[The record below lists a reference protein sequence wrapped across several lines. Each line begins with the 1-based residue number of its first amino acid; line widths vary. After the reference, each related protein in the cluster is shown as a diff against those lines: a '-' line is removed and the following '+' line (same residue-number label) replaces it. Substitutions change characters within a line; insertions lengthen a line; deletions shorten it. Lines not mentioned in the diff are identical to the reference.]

1 VELRNLAPRL
11 PRAILGLTWRE
22 HIGGRWAV
30 SLVGFFVVTPVALLA
45 AFTDVRVAN
54 AQQALQWAAISSAS
68 LAVMGGV
75 WLLAAVT
82 VLRNRNER
90 PVPIWLVVLL
100 GVTSGAARSATV
112 VVLANQVGTLD
123 SSGQLWPLLATRMAT
138 GAIQLGVGMPFLAV
152 ALSVLNRYR
161 SERSRLLEQQAE
173 LVRRQSEEL
182 GASRALRDA
191 LADPVLR
198 RLRELADRLAE
209 NSSTV
214 PDIARDVR
222 GQAHELWATSV
233 ASGGGIQVRF
243 RQVLTASLGYQP
255 LPIAAAFLFW
265 LPSAFLSLIGRESIQ
280 AGVISS
286 IAGTVVLVTVF
297 MLGNRITHLRPNLG
311 PLIFILGNLIGGS
324 LAVMTALWFAG
335 DRDLATEVPLI
346 LTSAV
351 RLTSI
356 TLAVSLVEGAVRQS
370 ELVILRLQE
379 GIDSREVELRSQV
392 QQRAQLAKE
401 VASVLHGVVQG
412 RLAVAQ
418 RSSED
423 SAALARQALNEG
435 IELLSASSVTTAVT
449 AAQLAREVSEPWL
462 PLIEVDIRADDG
474 IIPAERVRDVGDV
487 LEECLSN
494 AFRHGAASRVD
505 VELRQQEQGWLLIAS
520 DDGSGLGEVTRTGL
534 GTSLFDAISGN
545 DWSRKDLPGGG
556 CQVTVQ
562 LSTD

>member
-1 VELRNLAPRL
+1 MDPRNFAPRI

-30 SLVGFFVVTPVALLA
+30 SLVGFVIVTPLALLA

-54 AQQALQWAAISSAS
+54 AQQVLQLAAISSAS

-112 VVLANQVGTLD
+112 VLLANQVGTWD
-123 SSGQLWPLLATRMAT
+123 SPRQLWPLLAIRMAT
-138 GAIQLGVGMPFLAV
+138 GATQLGFGLPFLAM
-152 ALSVLNRYR
+152 ALSILNRYR

-173 LVRRQSEEL
+173 LVKRQSEEL
-182 GASRALRDA
+182 GASFALRDA
-191 LADPVLR
+191 LTDPVLR

-209 NSSTV
+209 DSSTV
-214 PDIARDVR
+214 PDVARDVR

-233 ASGGGIQVRF
+233 APASNAQVRF
-243 RQVLTASLGYQP
+243 RQVLTASLRYQP
-255 LPIAAAFLFW
+255 LPIAAALLFW
-265 LPSAFLSLIGRESIQ
+265 FPSALLSLTGRESLQ

-286 IAGTVVLVTVF
+286 AAGTVVLLSVF
-297 MLGNRITHLRPNLG
+297 TLGNWITRVRPSLG

-324 LAVMTALWFAG
+324 LAVVAALWLAG
-335 DRDLATEVPLI
+335 GRDLASEVPLMI
-346 LTSAV
+346 TSAV

-370 ELVILRLQE
+370 ESVIRRLQE
-379 GIDSREVELRSQV
+379 GIDAREVELRSQG

-418 RSSED
+418 RSLDD
-423 SAALARQALNEG
+423 SAALARQALDDG
-435 IELLSASSVTTAVT
+435 IERLATTSVVTTVSAE
-449 AAQLAREVSEPWL
+449 QLARAVSAPWCALMEVRIS
-462 PLIEVDIRADDG
+462 ADAG
-474 IIPAERVRDVGDV
+474 MIPADRVRDVGDV

-494 AFRHGAASRVD
+494 AFRHGGATRVE
-505 VELRQQEQGWLLIAS
+505 VELRRRESCWFVVVS
-520 DDGSGLGEVTRTGL
+520 DNGSGLDRAGSAGL
-534 GTSLFDAISGN
+534 GTSLLEAVSGG
-545 DWSRKDLPGGG
+545 DWSREPAALGG
-556 CQVTVQ
+556 CVVTVR
-562 LSTD
+562 LA